1 MNTEQTK
8 TTKSIS
14 IVGPLVCVCAG
25 NPVGRQALLCPTGR
39 EPWELQKTDGAS
51 FFFVRK
57 LTWHAEAKIFRFL
70 EREMHTPTP
79 TPSAD
84 KSEW

>member
-1 MNTEQTK
+1 MGTLL
-8 TTKSIS
+8 
-14 IVGPLVCVCAG
+14 G
-25 NPVGRQALLCPTGR
+25 GRLCPTGR

-51 FFFVRK
+51 FFFVWK

-79 TPSAD
+79 TPTPSVD